1 LKRVA
6 DVALAVGGVPMG
18 SRVLIVGMGGR
29 EHAIAWKLRQS
40 PKVDELFIAPGNAG
54 TARFGTNLPIQPKDI
69 GGLVAAALE
78 HRIDFYLATM
88 DDPQP
93 LGLVDRLT
101 AAGVLCYGP
110 TQAASQLEASKAF
123 SKRFMIEHGILT
135 ARAEVFSDYRDACR
149 YVEALPDTGIVVKAS
164 GLAAGKGVIICN
176 DNAEAL
182 NALDIAMVRRDF
194 GSSGDTVLIE
204 QRLTGWETSAHAF
217 CDGKT
222 AVMMPFATDYKRAQ
236 DGDIGLN
243 TGGMGA
249 YSPSADVDAA
259 LAAEI
264 RANVVEKTL
273 AGMAAAGTPFNGTL
287 FPGMMVTSGGPY
299 VIEFNAR
306 FGDPETEALIP
317 RLESDLFEV
326 CEAAALGRLAEVD
339 VRWSPRTS
347 VAVMLASGGYPATYK
362 IGHLIEGE
370 DDVDADVHVFHAGT
384 KRTARGLETN
394 GGRVLAVVAT
404 GETVAEARAKA
415 YDNARR
421 ITFMDV
427 HYRTDIAQGV
437 TG

>member
-1 LKRVA
+1 
-6 DVALAVGGVPMG
+6 MG
-18 SRVLIVGMGGR
+18 AR
-29 EHAIAWKLRQS
+29 EHAVAWKLRQS
-40 PKVDELFIAPGNAG
+40 TKVDELFIAPGNAG
-54 TARFGTNLPIQPKDI
+54 TARLGTNLPVQPKDI
-69 GGLVAAALE
+69 DGLVAAAKE

-93 LGLVDRLT
+93 LGLVDQLT

-110 TQAASQLEASKAF
+110 TKAASQIEASKAF
-123 SKRFMIEHGILT
+123 SKRFMVEQGIRT
-135 ARAEVFSDYRDACR
+135 ARAEVFSDYREACR
-149 YVEALPDTGIVVKAS
+149 YVESLPDTGIVVKAS

-176 DNAEAL
+176 NNAEAL

-194 GSSGDTVLIE
+194 GSAGDTVLVE
-204 QRLTGWETSAHAF
+204 QRLTGWETSAQAF

-222 AVMMPFATDYKRAQ
+222 ASMMPFANDYKRAQ

-264 RANVVEKTL
+264 RTDVVEKVL

-287 FPGMMVTSGGPY
+287 YPGMMVTKDGPY

-306 FGDPETEALIP
+306 FGDPEMEVLAP
-317 RLESDLFEV
+317 QLESDLFEV

-339 VRWSPRTS
+339 VRWSARPA

-370 DDVDADVHVFHAGT
+370 GDVDAGVHVFHAGT
-384 KRTARGLETN
+384 KQTARGLETY
-394 GGRVLAVVAT
+394 GGRVLAVVAR
-404 GETVAEARAKA
+404 GETVAAARAKA

-427 HYRTDIAQGV
+427 HYRTDIAAGV